1 MIISRTPLRISF
13 AGGGTDLPAFWQHEP
28 GAVLSTT
35 IDKYIYVVANRRFEP
50 EIRVS
55 YSKTEI
61 VDNVSDIQH
70 DLVRESLRVT
80 GLPSHLEVL
89 TMADIPAGAG
99 LGSSS
104 SVTVGLLNALYAFQ
118 GKARSPEELAHEAC
132 EIEIDIIGKPIGS
145 QDQYAAAYGGL
156 RFFRFETDG
165 TVRVEPVV
173 CTPEV
178 LSELQRNLILF
189 FTGMTRSADAILE
202 VQSANITSN
211 DMVRTHLRKMKDLA
225 VELQAVLAGKHPL
238 DRFGA
243 ILNEGWQLKKQAAE
257 GISTP
262 EIEEWYEKAL
272 AAGALGGKL
281 LGAGGGG
288 CLLFYAPY
296 ERQNQVRA
304 ALSELPEIHFRFE
317 PEGSKITFIGR

>member
-1 MIISRTPLRISF
+1 LIISRTPLRISF
-13 AGGGTDLPAFWQHEP
+13 AGGGTDLPAFWREEA

-61 VDNVSDIQH
+61 VQNVADIEH

-80 GLPSHLEVL
+80 GLPSHLEIL

-118 GKARSPEELAHEAC
+118 GKLRSPEDLAHEAC
-132 EIEIDIIGKPIGS
+132 EIEIDIIGKPIGK
-145 QDQYAAAYGGL
+145 QDQYAAAYGGF
-156 RFFRFETDG
+156 RFFQFEPTG
-165 TVRVEPVV
+165 AVRIEPVV
-173 CTPEV
+173 CTPDR
-178 LSELQRNLILF
+178 LAELQRNLILF
-189 FTGMTRSADAILE
+189 FTGMTRSADSILE
-202 VQSANITSN
+202 LQSANISS
-211 DMVRTHLRKMKDLA
+211 DSVVRTHLHRMRDLA
-225 VELQAVLAGKHPL
+225 FELRSVVAGEHPL

-257 GISTP
+257 GITNPS
-262 EIEEWYEKAL
+262 IEGWYGKAL
-272 AAGALGGKL
+272 GAGALGGKL

-288 CLLFYAPY
+288 CLLFYCPY

-304 ALSELPEIHFRFE
+304 ALSGLPEIHFRFE
-317 PEGSKITFIGR
+317 MEGSRITFIGR

>member
-13 AGGGTDLPAFWQHEP
+13 AGGGTDLPAFWREEP

-35 IDKYIYVVANRRFEP
+35 IDKYIYVVVNRRFEP

-70 DLVRESLRVT
+70 DLVREALRVT
-80 GLPSHLEVL
+80 GLPSHLELL
-89 TMADIPAGAG
+89 TMADVPAGTG

-118 GKARSPEELAHEAC
+118 GKLRSPDELAHEAC

-145 QDQYAAAYGGL
+145 QDQFAAAYGGL

-173 CTPEV
+173 CTPEI
-178 LSELQRNLILF
+178 LTELQRNLILF

-202 VQSANITSN
+202 VQSANIASN
-211 DMVRTHLRKMKDLA
+211 DMVRTHLRNMRDLA
-225 VELQAVLAGKHPL
+225 FELQSVLAGKHPL
-238 DRFGA
+238 DHFGA
-243 ILNEGWQLKKQAAE
+243 ILNEAWQLKKQAAE
-257 GISTP
+257 GISNP
-262 EIEEWYEKAL
+262 SIEEWYENAL

-288 CLLFYAPY
+288 CLLFYCPY
-296 ERQNQVRA
+296 ERQNQVRT

>member
-13 AGGGTDLPAFWQHEP
+13 AGGGTDLPAFWREEP

-35 IDKYIYVVANRRFEP
+35 IDKYIYVVVNRRFEP

-61 VDNVSDIQH
+61 VNNVSDIQH
-70 DLVRESLRVT
+70 DLVREALRVT
-80 GLPSHLEVL
+80 GLPSHLELL
-89 TMADIPAGAG
+89 TMADVPAGTG

-118 GKARSPEELAHEAC
+118 GKLRSPDELAHEAC

-145 QDQYAAAYGGL
+145 QDQFAAAYGGL

-173 CTPEV
+173 CTPEI
-178 LSELQRNLILF
+178 LTELQRNLILF

-202 VQSANITSN
+202 VQSANIASS
-211 DMVRTHLRKMKDLA
+211 DMVRTHLGKMRDLA
-225 VELQAVLAGKHPL
+225 FELQSVLAGKHPL
-238 DRFGA
+238 DQFGA

-257 GISTP
+257 GISNP
-262 EIEEWYEKAL
+262 SIEEWYENAI

-288 CLLFYAPY
+288 CLLFYCPY
-296 ERQNQVRA
+296 ERQNRLRT

>member
-13 AGGGTDLPAFWQHEP
+13 AGGGTDLPAFWREEP

-61 VDNVSDIQH
+61 VNNVADIQH
-70 DLVRESLRVT
+70 DLVREALRVT

-118 GKARSPEELAHEAC
+118 GKLRSPDELAHEAC

-145 QDQYAAAYGGL
+145 QDQFAAAYGGL

-165 TVRVEPVV
+165 AVRVEPVV
-173 CTPEV
+173 CTSEV
-178 LSELQRNLILF
+178 LTELQRNLILF

-202 VQSANITSN
+202 VQSANIASN
-211 DMVRTHLRKMKDLA
+211 EMVRTHLRKMRDLA
-225 VELQAVLAGKHPL
+225 VELQSVLAGKHPL

-257 GISTP
+257 GISNP
-262 EIEEWYEKAL
+262 SIEEWYENAV

-288 CLLFYAPY
+288 CLLFYCPY

>member
-13 AGGGTDLPAFWQHEP
+13 AGGGTDLPAFCREEP

-61 VDNVSDIQH
+61 VENVADIQH
-70 DLVRESLRVT
+70 DLVREALRLT
-80 GLPSHLEVL
+80 GLPSHLEIL

-118 GKARSPEELAHEAC
+118 GKLRSPEELAHEAC
-132 EIEIDIIGKPIGS
+132 EIEIDIIGKPIGK
-145 QDQYAAAYGGL
+145 QDQYAAAFGGF
-156 RFFRFETDG
+156 RFFHFETDG
-165 TVRVEPVV
+165 SVREEQVV
-173 CTPEV
+173 CSPEV
-178 LSELQRNLILF
+178 LAELQRNLILF
-189 FTGMTRSADAILE
+189 FTGMTRSADPILQ

-211 DMVRTHLRKMKDLA
+211 SIVRTHLRQMRDLA
-225 VELQAVLAGKHPL
+225 FELRSVLGGQDSL
-238 DRFGA
+238 DRFGS
-243 ILNEGWQLKKQAAE
+243 ILNEGWRLKQQAAE

-262 EIEEWYEKAL
+262 SIKAWYEKAL
-272 AAGALGGKL
+272 GAGALGGKL

-288 CLLFYAPY
+288 CLLFYCPY

-304 ALSELPEIHFRFE
+304 ALNGIREIHFRFE
-317 PEGSKITFIGR
+317 GEGSRIAFIAR

>member
-61 VDNVSDIQH
+61 VDNVADIQH

-165 TVRVEPVV
+165 TVRVEPVI
-173 CTPEV
+173 CTPEL

-189 FTGMTRSADAILE
+189 FTGMTRSADSILE

-211 DMVRTHLRKMKDLA
+211 EMVRTHLRKMKDLA